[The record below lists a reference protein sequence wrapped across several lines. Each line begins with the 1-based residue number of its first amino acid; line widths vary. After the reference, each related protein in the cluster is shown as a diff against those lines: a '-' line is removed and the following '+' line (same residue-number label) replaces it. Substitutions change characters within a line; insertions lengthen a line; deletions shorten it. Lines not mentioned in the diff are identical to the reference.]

1 MAISLRASNSEDDE
15 FLFAVYASSRAD
27 ELELANWNTW
37 QKETFL
43 RMQFSAQHQYYVENY
58 PHAEFQVILFNGQPV
73 GRLYVHRRSD
83 EIRIMDI
90 TLLPEYQK
98 RGIGSALLNQ
108 ILEEGANNHLPV
120 TIHVERFNP
129 ALHLY
134 ERLGF
139 HLAEDKGVYYFMKW
153 LPTAKEQHEHIG

>member
-1 MAISLRASNSEDDE
+1 LRAINSEDDE
-15 FLFAVYASSRAD
+15 FLFSVYASSRTN
-27 ELELANWNTW
+27 ELELINWSNT

-43 RMQFSAQHQYYVENY
+43 RMQFTAQYQYYIENY
-58 PHAEFQVILFNGQPV
+58 PSAKFQVIVLDGQSI
-73 GRLYVHRRSD
+73 GRLYVDRRVD
-83 EIRIMDI
+83 QIRIMDI
-90 TLLPEYQK
+90 TLLPNYQR
-98 RGIGSALLNQ
+98 RGIGSSLLNS
-108 ILEEGANNHLPV
+108 ILEEGAHHHLPV

-153 LPTAKEQHEHIG
+153 LPTIKEQHEHIG